1 MKAKDPSQTPEKK
14 TKVDDEKLIILCSGW
29 EVCMSGN
36 GSLNTMSQVESVRKQ

>member
-29 EVCMSGN
+29 EGC
-36 GSLNTMSQVESVRKQ
+36 ERKLKFEYDGVKWKV